1 MRRRRALSEMVSFR
15 RRLLVLIRV
24 QRAVSRTVTMGSSAT
39 GRAGDRRRCTS
50 DIGLT
55 ATAPLSQC
63 PDINTSG
70 TEWLPSAHATA
81 AHDIG
86 QHAAATARCGMLR
99 GIYCGLLSE
108 TKRRRLLAGQRDLHV
123 EADGWDRRYLS
134 RVDDASTQERVSRVR
149 IRLHLLFV
157 R

>member
-99 GIYCGLLSE
+99 GIYCGLLLE
-108 TKRRRLLAGQRDLHV
+108 TKCRRRTI
-123 EADGWDRRYLS
+123 DRRLEFS
-134 RVDDASTQERVSRVR
+134 GGHKPTPTAILCAKPPPSLPVSARPR
-149 IRLHLLFV
+149 
-157 R
+157 